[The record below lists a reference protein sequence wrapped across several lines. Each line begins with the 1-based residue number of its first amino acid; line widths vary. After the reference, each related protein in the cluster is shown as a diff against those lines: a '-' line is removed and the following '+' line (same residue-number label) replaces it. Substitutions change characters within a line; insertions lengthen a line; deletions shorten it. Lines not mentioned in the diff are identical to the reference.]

1 MNAHSR
7 CFIESNGGLTVDR
20 GRGII
25 HGVKILGL
33 VSENGR
39 RYLPAAVKAATRLYE
54 GIKVNIDHPD
64 NPGDTRSATDRI
76 GKLVNVH
83 YVEGKGLFGDFE
95 VNAGHPF
102 AEQLFY
108 AAEHMPDIYGMSHN
122 AQGDG
127 EDVDGVFVVNKIVE
141 VRSVDLVA
149 DPATTKAL
157 NESKKASTS
166 ESSDSPLKKL
176 LQKAAE
182 LIRKKQLFD
191 AFQLLN
197 KVAGQTRSS
206 QKNQLLD
213 LSRDAK
219 KLAYQQTKNQL
230 DSKDLTSLL
239 NHVETLFK
247 SWTESHMKNRKA
259 KVLTESETDTARKA
273 FAEVYKRLRSGQIFQ
288 AADLMTS
295 IASGRYGM
303 TAISSE
309 AIKSIAKNMASR
321 LTAFSHDSDAIRRDL
336 DNYSKTIKESVVE
349 TESKTISEMDGGRL
363 RGTWVDSRDITLDE
377 FEQLVAKLH
386 RPNTVTFSKEGFIAA
401 RITYKGKR
409 FLVGKWKKG
418 PKDIYGKRNSSGV
431 ATYVKPPFD
440 YREGVMMNDKRDAI
454 EADNPDFKSK
464 AAGIISGDGDT
475 EEKVAALVELVQS
488 MYGSMN
494 EAEEPEMEY
503 KDGEMEEAEDSA
515 SDEVDTEEADA
526 VHVDIGSHDGEDDS
540 KMKEQ
545 DDDVNEEED
554 DETEAEDED
563 EKKPMEAKES
573 RRYITRL
580 CRASRVKLSE
590 QLVNDLKGLPRTV
603 IQRQISRI
611 ALAAKAK
618 KPRSSIVATMTE
630 SKIPQGDDL
639 FRWLRS

>member
-1 MNAHSR
+1 MHTHSR

-39 RYLPAAVKAATRLYE
+39 RYLPSAVKAATRLYE

-127 EDVDGVFVVNKIVE
+127 EDIDGVFVVNKIVE

-166 ESSDSPLKKL
+166 ESSDSPSKKL
-176 LQKAAE
+176 LQKAVE

-191 AFQLLN
+191 AFNALTKL
-197 KVAGQTRSS
+197 AGQTRSA
-206 QKNQLLD
+206 QKNTLLD

-247 SWTESHMKNRKA
+247 SWTESHIKNRKA
-259 KVLTESETDTARKA
+259 KALTESETNIARKA
-273 FAEVYKRLRSGQIFQ
+273 FADALGLIQSGKVPEAIE
-288 AADLMTS
+288 LLSNM
-295 IASGRYGM
+295 ASGRLG
-303 TAISSE
+303 ISSE
-309 AIKSIAKNMASR
+309 RIKSVANQKANALIALNQYLKIMKK
-321 LTAFSHDSDAIRRDL
+321 DL
-336 DNYSKTIKESVVE
+336 DNYSKTIKESVVK

-401 RITYKGKR
+401 RVVHKGKR

-440 YREGVMMNDKRDAI
+440 YREGLMMNDKRDAI

-590 QLVNDLKGLPRTV
+590 QLVNDLKGLPRAT

-611 ALAAKAK
+611 ALAQKAR

>member
-1 MNAHSR
+1 MHTHSR

-39 RYLPAAVKAATRLYE
+39 RYLPSAVKAATRLYE

-166 ESSDSPLKKL
+166 ESSDSPSKKL
-176 LQKAAE
+176 LQKAVE

-191 AFQLLN
+191 AFNALTKL
-197 KVAGQTRSS
+197 AGQTRSA
-206 QKNQLLD
+206 QKNTLLD

-247 SWTESHMKNRKA
+247 SWTESHIKNRKA
-259 KVLTESETDTARKA
+259 KALTESETNIARKA
-273 FAEVYKRLRSGQIFQ
+273 FADALGLIQSGKVPEAIE
-288 AADLMTS
+288 LLSNM
-295 IASGRYGM
+295 ASGRLG
-303 TAISSE
+303 ISSE
-309 AIKSIAKNMASR
+309 RIKSVANQKANALIALNQYLKIMKK
-321 LTAFSHDSDAIRRDL
+321 DL
-336 DNYSKTIKESVVE
+336 ENYSKTIKESVVK

-363 RGTWVDSRDITLDE
+363 RGTWVDRRDITLDE

-401 RITYKGKR
+401 RITHKGKR

-464 AAGIISGDGDT
+464 AAGIITGDGDT

-554 DETEAEDED
+554 DETEAEDKD

-590 QLVNDLKGLPRTV
+590 QLVNDLKGLPRAA

>member
-1 MNAHSR
+1 MHTHSR

-39 RYLPAAVKAATRLYE
+39 RYLPSAVKAATRLYE

-166 ESSDSPLKKL
+166 ESSDSPSKKL
-176 LQKAAE
+176 LQKTVE

-239 NHVETLFK
+239 NHVETLSK
-247 SWTESHMKNRKA
+247 SWTESKTVSGKNHI
-259 KVLTESETDTARKA
+259 LTESETNIARKA
-273 FAEVYKRLRSGQIFQ
+273 FADALGLIQSGKVPEAIE
-288 AADLMTS
+288 LLSNM
-295 IASGRYGM
+295 ASGRLG
-303 TAISSE
+303 ISSE
-309 AIKSIAKNMASR
+309 RIKSVANQKANALIALNQYLKIMKK
-321 LTAFSHDSDAIRRDL
+321 DL
-336 DNYSKTIKESVVE
+336 DNYSKTIKESVIE
-349 TESKTISEMDGGRL
+349 TESKTVRGKKHMKESIKARGITENKYAAQVNTLLAFLNKARQGCHSLQDKSDSMLYQADMGGSKHLDVFKTLNKKIGQLDPIFKAIENSINAISRLTEAKNNGDGN
-363 RGTWVDSRDITLDE
+363 DE
-377 FEQLVAKLH
+377 D
-386 RPNTVTFSKEGFIAA
+386 T
-401 RITYKGKR
+401 
-409 FLVGKWKKG
+409 
-418 PKDIYGKRNSSGV
+418 
-431 ATYVKPPFD
+431 
-440 YREGVMMNDKRDAI
+440 M
-454 EADNPDFKSK
+454 EADNAKFGSK
-464 AAGIISGDGDT
+464 AAEIIDGSGET
-475 EEKVAALVELVQS
+475 SEKVAALVELVKS
-488 MYGSMN
+488 MYDVD

-503 KDGEMEEAEDSA
+503 KDGEIEEAESSA

-526 VHVDIGSHDGEDDS
+526 VHVDIGSHGGEDDAE
-540 KMKEQ
+540 MKEQ
-545 DDDVNEEED
+545 EDEVDEEE
-554 DETEAEDED
+554 TEEQDED
-563 EKKPMEAKES
+563 EKTPMEAKES

-590 QLVNDLKGLPRTV
+590 QLVNDLKGLPRTT
-603 IQRQISRI
+603 IQRQIRRI